1 MSAVLLDVLY
11 VYRLPVAGLTKLNDH
26 IVSPWLPTCFWNL
39 YRAIRGLAVVMASGI
54 DAPSI
59 YANHGLELP
68 EFDWFDGKGCSGVT
82 ALYGSQQIV

>member
-39 YRAIRGLAVVMASGI
+39 YRAIRVLAVVVASGI
-54 DAPSI
+54 IGPPSSRGRGAI
-59 YANHGLELP
+59 EAIAGI
-68 EFDWFDGKGCSGVT
+68 
-82 ALYGSQQIV
+82 LYY